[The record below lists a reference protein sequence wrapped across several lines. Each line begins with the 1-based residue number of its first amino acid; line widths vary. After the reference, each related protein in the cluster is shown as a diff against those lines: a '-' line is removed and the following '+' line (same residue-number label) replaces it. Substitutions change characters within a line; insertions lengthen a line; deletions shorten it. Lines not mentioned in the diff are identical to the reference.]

1 MAKKEDQTVIHKLKC
16 GDVLFKE
23 GTKGDSFFIVKKGK
37 IEISIQS
44 KNEKVVL
51 AHAET
56 GDCIGEF
63 AFISKQPRTATATV
77 SQDAEVMEV
86 SAEMYKELL
95 DEVPFW
101 AQAMI
106 QELVK
111 KLSNSTNLIRESQA
125 KNTELLSALDV
136 IME

>member
-1 MAKKEDQTVIHKLKC
+1 MGKKDNKTKIHQLKC
-16 GDVLFKE
+16 GDILFKE
-23 GTKGDSFFIVKKGK
+23 GTKGDSFFILKKGK

-44 KNEKVVL
+44 KNQKVVL
-51 AHAET
+51 ASAEA

-63 AFISKQPRTATATV
+63 AFITKQPRTATATV

-86 SAEMYKELL
+86 SAEMYEELL
-95 DEVPFW
+95 EEVPFW

-106 QELVK
+106 QELIK